1 MPDRDP
7 TYEQVIGSWLVNHA
21 ECVED
26 MGHRVASVL
35 INNPRDHHYAGAK
48 LGSALVD
55 CVKALAFVGWSE
67 EELLQMVREAHAR
80 GAEQLR
86 DLKREFESERQ

>member
-1 MPDRDP
+1 MPDP
-7 TYEQVIGSWLVNHA
+7 TYTEVIGSWLVNHA

-26 MGHRVASVL
+26 MGHRVAGVL
-35 INNPRDHHYAGAK
+35 IDNPRDHHYAGAK

-67 EELLQMVREAHAR
+67 AEIIEQVHEAHAR
-80 GAEQLR
+80 ATEQVR
-86 DLKREFESERQ
+86 DLKREFEEAASDV